1 MKQLKIL
8 LVAAV
13 SCALFACGGDG
24 TGYYPIPV
32 SGAAINLDGGD
43 GFSNITSAGGH
54 GGTLVI
60 DSYTDVKILKK
71 GTVKVGFTIPSY
83 AYTFGDVKVTVSY
96 QYRCPARP

>member
-13 SCALFACGGDG
+13 SRALFACGSDG
-24 TGYYPIPV
+24 TSYGPIPL

-54 GGTLVI
+54 GGNLNHY
-60 DSYTDVKILKK
+60 SYTDVKILKN
-71 GTVKVGFTIPSY
+71 GTVNVGFEYSLPLPTPS
-83 AYTFGDVKVTVSY
+83 AM
-96 QYRCPARP
+96 